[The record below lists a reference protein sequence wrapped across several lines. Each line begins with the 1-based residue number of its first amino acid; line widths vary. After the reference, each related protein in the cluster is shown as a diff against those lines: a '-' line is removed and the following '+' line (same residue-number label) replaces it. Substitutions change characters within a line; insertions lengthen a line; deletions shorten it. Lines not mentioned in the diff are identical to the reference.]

1 MFAETCASGRPVR
14 RIQWFAVFMAKFM
27 AWRGRS
33 SLLDPDEMPEARLR
47 DIGLLDGRP
56 HASRNPMRD

>member
-1 MFAETCASGRPVR
+1 
-14 RIQWFAVFMAKFM
+14 MAKFM